1 MFTKSLQIKI
11 KVSFI
16 NMYLEKLILK
26 LIAIINVRK
35 LSKII
40 NVAMLRIRNNL
51 MLKREQKSKLR
62 ITSLQFKRK

>member
-1 MFTKSLQIKI
+1 
-11 KVSFI
+11 
-16 NMYLEKLILK
+16 MYLEKLILK